1 MENTSINKAVKASLF
16 LAIAIIFQILGR
28 NIPQINQFL
37 VGPVVNAV
45 LILTVYICDTKWGV
59 LTGILTPVLAWF
71 VGQLL
76 TPLAPFIPFIAIGN
90 AIYVIFFGGLKKYKF
105 GIYISII
112 SGSFAK
118 FIFLSFASSNLVH
131 LFKLNIPEKYLDKL
145 VISMGVPQL
154 ITGIIGGII
163 SAILIQ
169 ILLKR
174 KIIHTF

>member
-1 MENTSINKAVKASLF
+1 MESTGINKAVKASFF
-16 LAIAIIFQILGR
+16 LAIAIVFQLLGR
-28 NIPQINQFL
+28 NIPQINQFF

-45 LILTVYICDTKWGV
+45 LILTAYICGTKWGV

-90 AIYVIFFGGLKKYKF
+90 AIYVIFFGVLKRYKF
-105 GIYISII
+105 GIYIGII
-112 SGSFAK
+112 IGSFAK

-131 LFKLNIPEKYLDKL
+131 LFKLNIPQKYLEKL
-145 VISMGVPQL
+145 IISMGIPQF

-163 SAILIQ
+163 SVILIQ
-169 ILLKR
+169 ILIKR
-174 KIIHTF
+174 KIINNS